1 LQAANVGQYSESV
14 RKAKAGLEAYPTK
27 TGPRLL
33 VSMATYNERDNLK
46 PLIEEI
52 HAVAPAAD
60 VLVTDDHSPDGTGE
74 LADELAAADPRVQV
88 LHRAGKLGLGSA
100 ILAAMRYA
108 MDHDYDLFVNMDA
121 DFSHH
126 PRFLP
131 AILAGMSR
139 YDVMIG
145 SRYIRGGGT
154 ANWPLARRLMSFG
167 VNLVVR
173 ALMRSPAKDCSG
185 GYRCYRVARLRRAR
199 LHDTISRGYS
209 FQQEVLYR
217 CRKAGCR
224 IGETPIL
231 FENRKAGDSKV
242 SAREAVRSMSLL
254 VWLGLEATFGAG
266 APARQRP
273 SRPLAPASVASRPIA
288 A

>member
-1 LQAANVGQYSESV
+1 MTI
-14 RKAKAGLEAYPTK
+14 RR
-27 TGPRLL
+27 TGPASWQTSWPPPIRAFR
-33 VSMATYNERDNLK
+33 SCT
-46 PLIEEI
+46 
-52 HAVAPAAD
+52 
-60 VLVTDDHSPDGTGE
+60 
-74 LADELAAADPRVQV
+74 
-88 LHRAGKLGLGSA
+88 AGKLGLGSA

-185 GYRCYRVARLRRAR
+185 GYRCYRVARL
-199 LHDTISRGYS
+199 
-209 FQQEVLYR
+209 
-217 CRKAGCR
+217 
-224 IGETPIL
+224 
-231 FENRKAGDSKV
+231 
-242 SAREAVRSMSLL
+242 
-254 VWLGLEATFGAG
+254 
-266 APARQRP
+266 
-273 SRPLAPASVASRPIA
+273 
-288 A
+288 